1 MVTVVLFLVGVVSL
15 LLFDP
20 GQTAFYYKAPI
31 TFSWFV
37 KLFSHMVS
45 HGNWKH
51 LLGNFI
57 YGFPYM
63 LYIEHKMQD
72 WKRFLK
78 IFFFCGWI
86 ALLGQFLVSKF
97 SMFETNGVIG
107 SSGAIFG
114 LVAFALCIARE
125 SKVLKWASLSLLA
138 FHIYS
143 QGYSTWMSIQGYSF
157 GIAFGAHLFGIFAG
171 MYCAWRFIRLPQK
184 SHRRSP
190 SRLRK

>member
-1 MVTVVLFLVGVVSL
+1 MVTVVLFLIGVVSL

-51 LLGNFI
+51 LMGNFI

-97 SMFETNGVIG
+97 SMFETPFLFSNNEHRKNTH
-107 SSGAIFG
+107 F
-114 LVAFALCIARE
+114 LCCHCQFNRRGCFTCVRVTQE
-125 SKVLKWASLSLLA
+125 
-138 FHIYS
+138 HI
-143 QGYSTWMSIQGYSF
+143 
-157 GIAFGAHLFGIFAG
+157 
-171 MYCAWRFIRLPQK
+171 
-184 SHRRSP
+184 
-190 SRLRK
+190 